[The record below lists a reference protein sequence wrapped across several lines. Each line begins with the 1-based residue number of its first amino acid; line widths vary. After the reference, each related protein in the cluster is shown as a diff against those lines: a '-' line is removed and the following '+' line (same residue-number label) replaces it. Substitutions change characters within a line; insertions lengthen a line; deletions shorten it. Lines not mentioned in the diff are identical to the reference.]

1 MDKISILS
9 KGIFTLQ
16 FSDNFFIGKSGFMSM
31 VLIIKYVDAGMAYNF
46 QKKYAYVYIYILYI
60 YIYMKHETSHNFIFI
75 VLIIVLPF

>member
-9 KGIFTLQ
+9 KGIYTLQ

-46 QKKYAYVYIYILYI
+46 QKKYAYVYIYIYI
-60 YIYMKHETSHNFIFI
+60 YINIYTYTG
-75 VLIIVLPF
+75 